1 MNRTPLYDVHVALG
15 ARMVPFAGWEMPV
28 QYSGALEEHETV
40 RTTAGLFDI
49 DHMGQVI
56 VEGPDAFTFLQR
68 MVTSD
73 VTSLAE
79 WEAGYSILCYADGG
93 TVDDIFIY
101 KMPEHYF
108 LAVNASNLAKDVLW
122 LRTHAADYNV
132 TVTDISVE
140 TFMMALQGPKAQEI
154 LQPLTDADLASLR
167 FHFSTRADVA
177 GIPTL
182 IGNTGYTGE
191 YGYELFFP
199 ANEAVKMWKAIMEA
213 GRPHGLKPIG
223 LAARDS
229 LRFEPC
235 LPLYG
240 HELSKT
246 LAPVEAGLTFAVK
259 FDKGSFVGRD
269 ALLKQKL
276 EGPARKLVGIEMV
289 DKGVPREHYSIRVE
303 DSEGVVT
310 SGMFAPTLNAY
321 LAMALLPVEYAK
333 LDQEVEVLIR
343 DKPKRAKVVKRPF
356 YTPAY
361 RR

>member
-1 MNRTPLYDVHVALG
+1 
-15 ARMVPFAGWEMPV
+15 MVPFAGWEMPV

-40 RTTAGLFDI
+40 RKAAGLFDI

-56 VEGPDAFTFLQR
+56 VEGRDAFTFLQWV
-68 MVTSD
+68 VTSD
-73 VTSLAE
+73 VTSLAD
-79 WEAGYSILCYADGG
+79 WEAGYSMLCYADGG
-93 TVDDIFIY
+93 VVDDIFIY
-101 KMPEHYF
+101 NLPEHYF

-122 LRTHAADYNV
+122 LKTHAADFDV
-132 TVTDISVE
+132 TVTDVSVE

-154 LQPLTDADLASLR
+154 LQPLTHADLKKLH

-177 GIPTL
+177 GIRTL
-182 IGNTGYTGE
+182 IGSTGYTGE

-199 ANEAVKMWKAIMEA
+199 ADKAEKMWQAIMEA

-240 HELSKT
+240 HELSQT
-246 LAPVEAGLTFAVK
+246 LGPVEAGLTFAVA
-259 FDKGSFVGRD
+259 FDKGAFMGRD

-276 EGPARKLVGIEMV
+276 EGPARKLVGIEMI
-289 DKGVPREHYSIRVE
+289 DKGVPREHYPIRV
-303 DSEGVVT
+303 DGAEGIVT
-310 SGMFAPTLNAY
+310 SGMFAPTLDAY
-321 LAMALLPVEYAK
+321 LAMALLPAEYAK
-333 LDQEVEVLIR
+333 RDQEVEVLIR

-356 YTPAY
+356 YIPAY

>member
-1 MNRTPLYDVHVALG
+1 
-15 ARMVPFAGWEMPV
+15 MVPFAGWEMPV

-40 RTTAGLFDI
+40 RKAAGLFDI

-56 VEGPDAFTFLQR
+56 VEGRDAFTFLQWV
-68 MVTSD
+68 VTSD
-73 VTSLAE
+73 VTSLAD
-79 WEAGYSILCYADGG
+79 WEAGYSMLCYADGG
-93 TVDDIFIY
+93 VVDDIFIY
-101 KMPEHYF
+101 NLPEHYF

-122 LRTHAADYNV
+122 LKTHAADFDV
-132 TVTDISVE
+132 TVTDVSVE

-154 LQPLTDADLASLR
+154 LQPLTHADLKKLH

-177 GIPTL
+177 GIRTL
-182 IGNTGYTGE
+182 IGSTGYTGE

-199 ANEAVKMWKAIMEA
+199 ADKAEKMWQAIMEA

-240 HELSKT
+240 HELSQT
-246 LAPVEAGLTFAVK
+246 LGPVEAGLTFAVA
-259 FDKGSFVGRD
+259 FDKGAFMGRD

-276 EGPARKLVGIEMV
+276 EGPARKLVGIEMI
-289 DKGVPREHYSIRVE
+289 DKGVPREHYPIRV
-303 DSEGVVT
+303 DGAEGIVT
-310 SGMFAPTLNAY
+310 SGMFAPTLDAY
-321 LAMALLPVEYAK
+321 LAMALLPAEYAK
-333 LDQEVEVLIR
+333 RDQEVEVLIR